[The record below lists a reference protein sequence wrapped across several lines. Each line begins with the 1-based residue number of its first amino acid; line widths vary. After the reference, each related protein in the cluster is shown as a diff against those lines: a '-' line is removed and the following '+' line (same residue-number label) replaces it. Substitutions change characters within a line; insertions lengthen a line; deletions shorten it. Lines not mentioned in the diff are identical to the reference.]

1 MTDANISKTDL
12 ENVCQALGIATDGVK
27 ADLVQRIRRYL
38 KGKSRADSC
47 DTEGNGREEDEDM
60 NTVVHDNYSDI
71 SEIGDLNQ
79 QARTLKELAYLSRK
93 EMERPGT
100 STSQL
105 EKEQSTTVENNGDE
119 SKLNLVN
126 NRKRPLSNDKE
137 TESRESK
144 LLTEFKRLENAML
157 TFNDRLNTVSAQVH
171 DTKQRV
177 EVNETW
183 QKHKFEKSRDQH
195 EYNALRKIGKELDL
209 AMESRST
216 TEVVDHINNA
226 RELAASRMF
235 TLRVAEGYGWDIASA

>member
-27 ADLVQRIRRYL
+27 ADLIQRIRRCL
-38 KGKSRADSC
+38 KGKNHADSC
-47 DTEGNGREEDEDM
+47 NTEGNGREEDEDT
-60 NTVVHDNYSDI
+60 NTVVHDNYSDT

-79 QARTLKELAYLSRK
+79 QARTLKELAHLSRK
-93 EMERPGT
+93 GIELSDA

-105 EKEQSTTVENNGDE
+105 EKEQSVTFENNRGE
-119 SKLNLVN
+119 PKLNIIN
-126 NRKRPLSNDKE
+126 NRKCSLTNDKE
-137 TESRESK
+137 TKSKDGK
-144 LLTEFKRLENAML
+144 LLTEFKRLKNAML
-157 TFNDRLNTVSAQVH
+157 TINDKLNTVTAQVH

-177 EVNETW
+177 
-183 QKHKFEKSRDQH
+183 
-195 EYNALRKIGKELDL
+195 KELDL

-235 TLRVAEGYGWDIASA
+235 TLRVAEEYGWNIASALPDTQDDWMKGKNSLIEKAKIL